1 MVYCQSVT
9 NVYAFIRYYRKT
21 KILYGGTKMSTLTIV
36 FSIMLLVCAVAL
48 VLIILFQAGRDASM
62 SGAITGGSSNFYSKN
77 KRATREELMKRLTVI
92 VSIIFMV
99 IVFLLNI
106 FEIAA

>member
-1 MVYCQSVT
+1 
-9 NVYAFIRYYRKT
+9 
-21 KILYGGTKMSTLTIV
+21 MSAVSIV
-36 FSIMLLVCAVAL
+36 FSIILLVCSVAL

-77 KRATREELMKRLTVI
+77 KRATREEIMKRLTVI
-92 VSIIFMV
+92 VSIICMV
-99 IVFLLNI
+99 VVFLLNI